1 MTLAAYQDAL
11 AALVA
16 SPPLA
21 RRVRDGD
28 HVPLD
33 TYDLSDR
40 ERARLLKVVAQRGM
54 AVNCVLYRS
63 HRATPIATLL
73 PRSCEALGPAL
84 GAELDAFWAATPYTL
99 IQYEAEA
106 RAFAAFVGERPA
118 GRAVAALLAEEVAA
132 LDRRYVPTE
141 NVL

>member
-16 SPPLA
+16 SAPLA

-28 HVPLD
+28 SAPLD
-33 TYDLSDR
+33 AYDLSDR

-63 HRATPIATLL
+63 HRATPLATLL
-73 PRSCEALGPAL
+73 PRTCQALGPAL
-84 GAELDAFWAATPYTL
+84 AAELDAFWAATPDTL

-106 RAFAAFVGERPA
+106 RAFAAFVEGRPA
-118 GRAVAALLAEEVAA
+118 GRDVAAVLAAEVAA
-132 LDRRYVPTE
+132 LDHRYAPTE